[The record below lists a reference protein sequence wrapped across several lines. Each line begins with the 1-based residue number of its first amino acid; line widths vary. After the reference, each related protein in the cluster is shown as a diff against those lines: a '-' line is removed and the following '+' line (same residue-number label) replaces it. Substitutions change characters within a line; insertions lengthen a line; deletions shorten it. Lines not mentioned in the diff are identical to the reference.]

1 MRLIYLSIPFATV
14 LVAALTGNLIAFA
27 DEKPSFVMV
36 TPQEVSWKTVPFGNG
51 AQVATIQGD
60 PTQPGVYVQRVRFP
74 PHTMSRPHWHPEN
87 RYVTVIKGTWYAGTG
102 PVFDPAKA
110 TPLPAG
116 SYMLH
121 PAKEVHWDGAAGDEE
136 VIVQVVG
143 IGPSGTTTV
152 DPKGPLFGEATK

>member
-1 MRLIYLSIPFATV
+1 MPVIDSNGVSARGDHHGFFV
-14 LVAALTGNLIAFA
+14 LLA
-27 DEKPSFVMV
+27 S
-36 TPQEVSWKTVPFGNG
+36 
-51 AQVATIQGD
+51 
-60 PTQPGVYVQRVRFP
+60 
-74 PHTMSRPHWHPEN
+74 
-87 RYVTVIKGTWYAGTG
+87 VIKGTWYAGTG